1 MKPSQTPFGWRTKE
15 AANVP
20 IIGCPFGPRKSQFN
34 HMRGHVSQA
43 AQSMLASRHTPAVA
57 IRLRR
62 QVSWL
67 AVVARHP
74 SRKRASSGILT
85 GDQLT
90 VAGTAMVLGSRF
102 SPSPYSLI
110 KAWGFAP
117 QPPSRLSDNAL
128 ILRHPVNQ
136 LRHRMLPPRHSVKR
150 RHIFLKKQVQD
161 AINGAPTAMSPTWSP
176 AQLVSRG
183 SDNARTASGRS

>member
-1 MKPSQTPFGWRTKE
+1 MPGCGMKPSQTPFGWRAEET
-15 AANVP
+15 ANVP
-20 IIGCPFGPRKSQFN
+20 IIRCPFGSLKDQYSLMQ
-34 HMRGHVSQA
+34 GHVSQA
-43 AQSMLASRHTPAVA
+43 AQSRLASRHTPAVA
-57 IRLRR
+57 IQLRR

-67 AVVARHP
+67 ADVARHP

-117 QPPSRLSDNAL
+117 QPPSRLPDNGL

-136 LRHRMLPPRHSVKR
+136 LRHRMVSPRH
-150 RHIFLKKQVQD
+150 
-161 AINGAPTAMSPTWSP
+161 GAAGNC
-176 AQLVSRG
+176 LC
-183 SDNARTASGRS
+183 